1 MCSTIVAEFS
11 VAGNQKGTKGVYIAN
26 NLASSQS
33 VIYE

>member
-1 MCSTIVAEFS
+1 